1 MLALLTR
8 LPRWLK
14 WPRRPPP
21 PPAPQATSSSA
32 ALLVIILV
40 AYLLTLI
47 RLLPEGSWR
56 PRREHA
62 FLVWPTALGCFLLSH
77 AVYGPPWD
85 EVFIV
90 LNQPPAYEVLSNP
103 IHQFFV
109 ESIRRAA
116 LPGFALLLFSELS
129 SFLFIQLGPL
139 ALRRTASL
147 RHPVMCTHTVALL
160 YYLIEPSTSS
170 YVDVMGRPIF
180 PLRYLLW
187 LTSVSS
193 MVLSIYYVCD
203 AFWEQKQPVAVGVPL
218 RASAGASAQLR
229 PACVTTPETGPSDGV
244 ARTRV
249 QEILRKHL
257 VHGLLSTYGT
267 FGFGYLAGFPLP
279 GGLSVNVTMF
289 VLSGVFFYV
298 LLYQMSGMLQ
308 LSAEHPSIRGSGIDE
323 QFRVLRIVIVVAWHI
338 FPVAWLLAIFDLVD
352 PVTEHAIYVCGD
364 LVAKYLLLFVYV
376 AAIK

>member
-1 MLALLTR
+1 MRALLTR

-21 PPAPQATSSSA
+21 PPVPQSAVSSA
-32 ALLVIILV
+32 SVLLVFILV
-40 AYLLTLI
+40 AYLIALI

-62 FLVWPTALGCFLLSH
+62 VLIWPTALGCFLLSH
-77 AVYGPPWD
+77 AVFGPPWD
-85 EVFIV
+85 EVFAV
-90 LNQPPAYEVLSNP
+90 LNQPPAYEALSNQF
-103 IHQFFV
+103 HQFLV
-109 ESIRRAA
+109 DSIRRAA
-116 LPGFALLLFSELS
+116 LPGFSLLLFSELS
-129 SFLFIQLGPL
+129 SFLFIQLGPVS
-139 ALRRTASL
+139 LRRAASL

-160 YYLIEPSTSS
+160 YYLIEPSAAS
-170 YVDVMGRPIF
+170 YLDVMGRPIF

-203 AFWEQKQPVAVGVPL
+203 AYWELKQPVAVGVPL
-218 RASAGASAQLR
+218 RASVGASAQLR
-229 PACVTTPETGPSDGV
+229 GCVTTTATAPSDGV

-249 QEILRKHL
+249 QETLRKHL
-257 VHGLLSTYGT
+257 IHGLLSTYGT
-267 FGFGYLAGFPLP
+267 FAFGYLAGVPLP
-279 GGLSVNVTMF
+279 GGLTLNVTAFM
-289 VLSGVFFYV
+289 LSCVFFYV
-298 LLYQMSGMLQ
+298 LLYQMSGMLK
-308 LSAEHPSIRGSGIDE
+308 LSSEHPSILGSGIDE
-323 QFRVLRIVIVVAWHI
+323 QFRVLRIVITVAWHI
-338 FPVAWLLAIFDLVD
+338 FPVAWLLAIFGLVH